1 MAKQRILIA
10 DDDPAIR
17 EVVRLLLEGAGYDVA
32 EAADGPSAVE
42 AASDAFDLIILDV
55 MMPGCSGISAC
66 QQIRKKTM
74 TPILF
79 SPPNPKMRIKFW
91 GFRQGGTIIW

>member
-42 AASDAFDLIILDV
+42 AA
-55 MMPGCSGISAC
+55 
-66 QQIRKKTM
+66 
-74 TPILF
+74 
-79 SPPNPKMRIKFW
+79 
-91 GFRQGGTIIW
+91 